1 MDQPLGP
8 VGHLLPELPV
18 RARRLRHGRLP
29 HRLRAVEGGVESVGE
44 LPFGQQRDEV
54 QEALEVGG
62 RLAPR
67 GAGDGE
73 HVLTEAARL
82 EVDREGA
89 ASARRD
95 GERLDAR
102 GQGALAQAQP
112 LTGVGDVDAGAER
125 PRSDAAEAL
134 GPGRGA
140 AAATGRVDDEIAV
153 QLLGRAAAQAHAGHA
168 ATVVRGEETA
178 DGALLRSDAGQCEH
192 APAQDA
198 FEQRPRQPQGARL
211 VDARAERGG
220 AVGVGDGLV
229 RGFRLVLGAQ
239 GRAGGQEF
247 LAQPGQELPHPRL
260 AEGQQAVDGP
270 ALGDAAA
277 RCERRRAVGRERIPV
292 DDRDLPAVRSQA
304 RRREQ
309 PRHGSA
315 HHDRVV
321 KHSLQ
326 PPACRRA
333 AADRRPSVHP
343 TRPGRGE
350 ANLCDLCGLAPA
362 RSRPARP
369 AQVPAMPVVEMPLM
383 IWRWK
388 NRKTTISGSAA
399 RTAWAMFCAYW
410 MP

>member
-1 MDQPLGP
+1 M
-8 VGHLLPELPV
+8 
-18 RARRLRHGRLP
+18 
-29 HRLRAVEGGVESVGE
+29 
-44 LPFGQQRDEV
+44 
-54 QEALEVGG
+54 
-62 RLAPR
+62 LAEP
-67 GAGDGE
+67 
-73 HVLTEAARL
+73 ARL
-82 EVDREGA
+82 EIDREGA

-95 GERLDAR
+95 GERLDAC

-125 PRSDAAEAL
+125 PRTDAAEAL
-134 GPGRGA
+134 DPGRGA

-168 ATVVRGEETA
+168 AAVVRGEETA
-178 DGALLRSDAGQCEH
+178 DGALLRCDTWQGEH
-192 APAQDA
+192 APTQDA

-229 RGFRLVLGAQ
+229 RDLRLVLGAQ
-239 GRAGGQEF
+239 GRAGGQEV

-270 ALGDAAA
+270 ALGDAAP

-304 RRREQ
+304 RRSEQ

-321 KHSLQ
+321 KHSSK

-333 AADRRPSVHP
+333 AADQRPSVHP
-343 TRPGRGE
+343 TRSGRGE

-369 AQVPAMPVVEMPLM
+369 LLRSRRCRW
-383 IWRWK
+383 WR
-388 NRKTTISGSAA
+388 
-399 RTAWAMFCAYW
+399 C
-410 MP
+410 P